1 MDEAP
6 DESDG
11 HALMSDDDDTAPQPF
26 SLHTLPR
33 RHFYLTRRGK
43 ILQSTSE
50 RYLRDDLGYGSV
62 LVPGRDGDGGS
73 RRKKTETIA
82 GKVERL
88 VPRTIDDV
96 PALLDVV
103 SSRGRGSDGGG
114 DGVPA
119 RLAVVDANVLLHHMD
134 VLEYLRDEADDG
146 GDENRGGNRAGT
158 VRHRSVAD
166 AVVIPQTALEECR
179 HRSLVMY
186 RRASDLVRSGGGKDK
201 NKRAIVVFAD
211 AHHVDTQPGPSR
223 VSDGEEPSANDE
235 NDARLRGVAH
245 YYGRAIRDH
254 CDEHPS
260 SESNVEVVFLSDD
273 AASRRLASEE
283 QGGDRV
289 YESRS
294 VREQVSLLQAEDATL
309 NLLDLV
315 AQFNTAPGAGEGG
328 GEGKADF
335 YPPHVAPSAVSAGL
349 RTGKYYQGVYRSDR
363 DRSDSGY
370 VAVRRGDDRVAVV
383 IRGGIDVNRAVDGDV
398 VAVELHPLDMW
409 LGSGPAGGEE
419 PKRKKE
425 GASIAEETA
434 EPSVRDSENVPEEVP
449 LDESGEVTRKPTGKV
464 AGIIRRNFHRNFCG
478 SIVTVDKSA
487 DEEEDG
493 EVHPHDAVALKHE
506 REHPDGLT
514 STVVFVSI
522 DARIPPILI
531 RTTQRDRLAGM
542 RLLVSVDSW
551 PADSEWPLGHYVRT
565 LGETGTKDT
574 ETKVLLQEFRIP
586 CEPFPAKVS
595 FVFARDCSFPDET
608 PEIAAQTTDACFFAP
623 LSSRPFALAR
633 CTFGT

>member
-1 MDEAP
+1 MDM
-6 DESDG
+6 DG
-11 HALMSDDDDTAPQPF
+11 AGDGDAHAAMSDDDSDRRGEPPPL

-62 LVPGRDGDGGS
+62 LVPGTDGGGGG
-73 RRKKTETIA
+73 RKKTETIA

-88 VPRTIDDV
+88 VPRTVDDV
-96 PALLDVV
+96 PSLLDVV
-103 SSRGRGSDGGG
+103 RPPSSRG

-134 VLEYLRDEADDG
+134 VLEYLRDDEGGDG
-146 GDENRGGNRAGT
+146 GGDGA
-158 VRHRSVAD
+158 RHRSVAD
-166 AVVIPQTALEECR
+166 ALVIPQTALEECR

-186 RRASDLVRSGGGKDK
+186 RRASDLVRSSSSGEAGGGRR
-201 NKRAIVVFAD
+201 RAVIVFAD
-211 AHHVDTQPGPSR
+211 AHHVDTQPGPPR
-223 VSDGEEPSANDE
+223 VSDDEGAEATIANDE

-254 CDEHPS
+254 MDENPS
-260 SESNVEVVFLSDD
+260 PERGDVEVVFLSDD
-273 AASRRLASEE
+273 AASRRLADEE
-283 QGGDRV
+283 QGPDRV
-289 YESRS
+289 YASRS
-294 VREQVSLLQAEDATL
+294 VREQVTLLQREDGTL

-315 AQFNTAPGAGEGG
+315 AQFGAAPGTGDGG
-328 GEGKADF
+328 GGDGAADF
-335 YPPHVAPSAVSAGL
+335 YRPHVAPSDVSRGL
-349 RTGKYYQGVYRSDR
+349 RTGRYYQGVYRSDR
-363 DRSDSGY
+363 DRSDGGY

-383 IRGGIDVNRAVDGDV
+383 IRGGRDVNRAVDGDV

-409 LGSGPAGGEE
+409 LGSGPTDGSGGGSE
-419 PKRKKE
+419 PDSKNEKVKA

-434 EPSVRDSENVPEEVP
+434 EPSVRDAENVAEEVP
-449 LDESGEVTRKPTGKV
+449 LDEAGEVTRKPTGKV

-478 SIVTVDKSA
+478 SIVTIDK
-487 DEEEDG
+487 DDDGKEGEDDGG
-493 EVHPHDAVALKHE
+493 EIHPQDAVALRHE

-542 RLLVSVDSW
+542 RLLVSIDSW
-551 PADSEWPLGHYVRT
+551 PADSEYPLGHYVRT

-586 CEPFPAKVS
+586 CEPFPAKVRN
-595 FVFARDCSFPDET
+595 VAG
-608 PEIAAQTTDACFFAP
+608 FF
-623 LSSRPFALAR
+623 SR
-633 CTFGT
+633 GH